1 MKIRRVE
8 IQGFKSFADRTVLRF
23 GEGITGVVGPNGCGK
38 SNIVDAIRWVMG
50 EQSAKHLRG
59 SGMQDVIFAGS
70 ESRGPSGMSEVTI
83 SFKNDGNLVPPEYQ
97 RHDEISVT
105 RRLFRDGTSEYAINK
120 VQCRLRDI
128 HDLFMGTGIGKNAY
142 SIIEQ
147 GRIGLIVTSKP
158 EDRRAIIEDAAGVS
172 RYKARRK
179 QAERR
184 IQATEQNLLRITD
197 ITEELSGRL
206 KTLERQA
213 NRAEKYKRIKT
224 ELKELE
230 LHQATHRYLELQTL
244 ETFDRR
250 QAKQLRAEIE
260 EAEQAIAADE
270 ARLAEALEAF
280 EQRDEALRERETK
293 ISADQQALALAKN
306 NAEFLDRERTK
317 LLDRKAEA
325 ETETT
330 ELNAELE
337 RLQAERAEARANRDA
352 LESSDGAELKSLDDR
367 EAALANLNTKI
378 GAAESALDADKQAM
392 VDALTAIA
400 EHKNNLANL
409 ERAGR
414 DLEVQ
419 IGRSLTAKKS
429 AAGKAREAEAKA
441 KDLSKTLEDNRQLK
455 LSLEDERSTQEALV
469 EKLREE
475 MAETEAQ
482 LQRAREEL
490 MDKRSRLKT
499 LDDIQKNYEG
509 CTDAVRRL
517 MKQKERDPSL
527 STALHGLVADVVSAE
542 PRFEAAVEAV
552 LGDRLQYV
560 IVNSQDDGLA
570 SIDFLKKNDS
580 GRSSFI
586 PLDLREDHVSWA
598 PWPSSRPP
606 GASSQPP
613 AEANGA
619 AHDNGATHS
628 ATNGTSAVATDALTA
643 DGRPADPGVAA
654 DRTHGADAQAE
665 AAPVDDAQGAPRTDT
680 EDAPA
685 DHEAPTHGAVPTTP
699 TAVEAPE
706 RLAARH
712 TGSQQGSQQGS
723 PQGLQDRARD
733 ADPDRTMV
741 PRGSAMHAA
750 TDVAAGPA
758 LPTPALTDLPYPENA
773 DSMYWWP
780 EESELW
786 PDMGAPGVCGK
797 MVDLVRAQPGYEHV
811 ARVLMGDVVIVD
823 GLNQAQN
830 LWRSNGHRKTLVTL
844 SGEVLDPVGVLT
856 GGSSEGK
863 SKGMLK
869 QKREIK
875 ELTDDVR
882 RLEAKA
888 TVAEERYT
896 TLKQRVADLD
906 KQIQTLS
913 KQGHAEELS
922 LVNLE
927 QDLRRLEDELQR
939 ESDEKRSRGEEIE
952 MLRKKRASVS
962 DEAEKST
969 WAVAELEK
977 ARTAA
982 EQRVTE
988 RAAEVTGLKQDLG
1001 KLSEDVTDLKVKVA
1015 ANREKRDSS
1024 AKHLERVE
1032 RRIGEVETRLVRL
1045 AEIVEECATELDVI
1059 AERITQAEQE
1069 GETLEASLVKDREEV
1084 RVAREALEGEQRE
1097 VKAEAAQTREKRT
1110 AIDAMKEALSELT
1123 LKIREVQIG
1132 LENLV
1137 AQIDERYRIHL
1148 PEILTDYHLMPRM
1161 SAEHEKATAKLRR
1174 QLDNIG
1180 PINLTAIDE
1189 FKEVGE
1195 RYEFLNGQK
1204 KDLEE
1209 AIASLKAAIKRINK
1223 TSKERYVEAFR
1234 LVNEKFQAVFPK
1246 LFNGGRCALVMTD
1259 ESDPLES
1266 GIEMLAQPPGK
1277 KLQSVN
1283 LLSGGEKALT
1293 AVSLIFAIFLIKP
1306 TPFCLLDEVDAPL
1319 DEANVGRY
1327 NEMLREMSSIS
1338 QFILITHN
1346 KRTMELPDRL
1356 YGVTMEEPGISK
1368 IVPVDIIQDR
1378 KLQAV

>member
-213 NRAEKYKRIKT
+213 NRAEKYKRIKS

-250 QAKQLRAEIE
+250 QAQQLRAEIE
-260 EAEQAIAADE
+260 QAEQAIAADE

-280 EQRDEALRERETK
+280 EQRDEALRDRESK
-293 ISADQQALALAKN
+293 IGADQQALALAKN

-337 RLQAERAEARANRDA
+337 RLQAERAEAQANRDA
-352 LESSDGAELKSLDDR
+352 LESSDGAELRSLDDR
-367 EAALANLNTKI
+367 EVALSDLNAKI
-378 GAAESALDADKQAM
+378 EAAESALDGDKQAM

-441 KDLSKTLEDNRQLK
+441 KDLSKTLEGNRQLK

-475 MAETEAQ
+475 MTQTEAQ

-570 SIDFLKKNDS
+570 SIDFLKKNES

-613 AEANGA
+613 AEATVSGA
-619 AHDNGATHS
+619 NGATNNGADAAPNHGAAPTAS
-628 ATNGTSAVATDALTA
+628 TGVTHGTSATD
-643 DGRPADPGVAA
+643 VAA
-654 DRTHGADAQAE
+654 QGGAPAEVDAAASDADAQVASH
-665 AAPVDDAQGAPRTDT
+665 PGA
-680 EDAPA
+680 EDADVHPESPTEGVPPA
-685 DHEAPTHGAVPTTP
+685 P

-706 RLAARH
+706 RFAARD
-712 TGSQQGSQQGS
+712 GD
-723 PQGLQDRARD
+723 PRD
-733 ADPDRTMV
+733 AGHRAGDADRTMV
-741 PRGSAMHAA
+741 PRGSAVHAA

-786 PDMGAPGVCGK
+786 PDMEAPGVCGK

-988 RAAEVTGLKQDLG
+988 RAAEVTGLKQQLG

-1032 RRIGEVETRLVRL
+1032 RRIGEVEVRLVRL
-1045 AEIVEECATELDVI
+1045 AEIVEECATELEAI
-1059 AERITQAEQE
+1059 AERITQAELE
-1069 GETLEASLVKDREEV
+1069 GETLEASLAKDREEV
-1084 RVAREALEGEQRE
+1084 RAAREALEGEQRE
-1097 VKAEAAQTREKRT
+1097 VKAEAAKTRDKRS

-1148 PEILTDYHLMPRM
+1148 PEILTDYHLLPRM
-1161 SAEHEKATAKLRR
+1161 SAEHEKATRKLRR

>member
-213 NRAEKYKRIKT
+213 KRAEKYKRIKT

-280 EQRDEALRERETK
+280 EQRDEVLRERETK

-337 RLQAERAEARANRDA
+337 RLQAERAEAKANRDA

-367 EAALANLNTKI
+367 EAALTNLNTKI

-469 EKLREE
+469 AKLREE
-475 MAETEAQ
+475 MTETEAQ

-560 IVNSQDDGLA
+560 IVNSQNDGLA
-570 SIDFLKKNDS
+570 SIDFLKKNES

-619 AHDNGATHS
+619 APGHDATNG
-628 ATNGTSAVATDALTA
+628 ATNGTSAVATDALAA
-643 DGRPADPGVAA
+643 DGRPADPAVAT
-654 DRTHGADAQAE
+654 DRPNGADAPAE
-665 AAPVDDAQGAPRTDT
+665 AAAVDDAQATP
-680 EDAPA
+680 AA
-685 DHEAPTHGAVPTTP
+685 DHEAPTQGAVVTVP
-699 TAVEAPE
+699 TAVEVPE
-706 RLAARH
+706 RFAARH
-712 TGSQQGSQQGS
+712 G
-723 PQGLQDRARD
+723 
-733 ADPDRTMV
+733 DPDRTMV

-786 PDMGAPGVCGK
+786 PDMEAPGVCGK

-927 QDLRRLEDELQR
+927 QDLRRLQDELQR

-969 WAVAELEK
+969 WAVEELEK

-1045 AEIVEECATELDVI
+1045 AEIVEECATELEGI

-1069 GETLEASLVKDREEV
+1069 GETLEASLAQDREEV

-1148 PEILTDYHLMPRM
+1148 PEILTDYHLLPRM
-1161 SAEHEKATAKLRR
+1161 SAEHEKETAKLRR